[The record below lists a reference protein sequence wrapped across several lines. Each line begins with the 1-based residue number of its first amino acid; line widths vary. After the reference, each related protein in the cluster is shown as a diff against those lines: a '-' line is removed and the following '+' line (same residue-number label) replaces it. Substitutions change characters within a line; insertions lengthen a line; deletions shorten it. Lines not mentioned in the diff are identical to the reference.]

1 MADVEIKGHTI
12 FVNGVVAEEDFIDEL
27 LPKGTLILCCSPDS
41 TQGDACVVSG
51 KAWNIVFHSLAEADN
66 VWWQTMVLPHD
77 QRGFFVPIFGDPE
90 ATKYLYFIRP
100 SGRVA

>member
-1 MADVEIKGHTI
+1 MAVEIKGHTI
-12 FVNGVVAEEDFIDEL
+12 FVDGVVAEEDIIDEL

-41 TQGDACVVSG
+41 SEGDQCIVVG
-51 KAWNIVFHSLAEADN
+51 KAGNIIFHSLAAADN

-77 QRGFFVPIFGDPE
+77 QRGFYVPFFGDPE
-90 ATKYLYFIRP
+90 ALKYLYFIRP